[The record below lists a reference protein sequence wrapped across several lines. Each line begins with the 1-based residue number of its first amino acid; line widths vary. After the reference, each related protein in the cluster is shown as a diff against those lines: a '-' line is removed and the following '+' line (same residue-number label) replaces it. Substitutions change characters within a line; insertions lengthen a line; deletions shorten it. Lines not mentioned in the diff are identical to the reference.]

1 MSADR
6 AILIDVL
13 GWSATAVFVG
23 SYFFKRAESLARVQ
37 MLGALMWAFYGVLV
51 KAPPVVAANLLV
63 LGAAAWKARRPGG
76 APADP
81 PALPPISSGERRADA

>member
-1 MSADR
+1 MSVDR
-6 AILIDVL
+6 SILIEAL

-23 SYFFKRAESLARVQ
+23 SYFFRRAESLARAQ

-63 LGAAAWKARRPGG
+63 LGAAAWKARRPAG
-76 APADP
+76 APVDP
-81 PALPPISSGERRADA
+81 PVLAPVSSEERRADA